1 MNTFAFQ
8 VTLDSNILQ
17 IPDIKRFIGK
27 EVIVTIV
34 ELPQYRQPQK
44 KNWRFLGAINLTK
57 ELDNLNIRDVA
68 YE

>member
-34 ELPQYRQPQK
+34 ELPQYSTT
-44 KNWRFLGAINLTK
+44 AATITITATT
-57 ELDNLNIRDVA
+57 D
-68 YE
+68 